1 MKIAIIV
8 AIAENNVI
16 GKRNALPWYLPAD
29 LKHFK
34 EITMGHHILF
44 GQTTHESIGRPLP
57 GRTNIILSNVPN
69 YKSNGCIVVH
79 TPEEAIEFAKKAG
92 EKELMI
98 CGGAM
103 VYKTFLPLADT
114 FYMTKVK
121 AKIDGDIF
129 FPDFNKDEWRVTS
142 SEPHK
147 ADSKNLYGYEFLVL
161 KRKKGKSRA

>member
-1 MKIAIIV
+1 MKTAIIV

-16 GKRNALPWYLPAD
+16 GKRNALPWHLPAD

-34 EITMGHHILF
+34 KITMGHHIVF

-57 GRTNIILSNVPN
+57 GRINIILSDNPK
-69 YKSNGCIVVH
+69 YKSKGCVVVH
-79 TPEEAIEFAKKAG
+79 GPQEAIDYAKSAG
-92 EKELMI
+92 EEELMI

-103 VYKTFLPLADT
+103 VYKTFLPLAEK

-129 FPDFNKDEWRVTS
+129 FPDFNKDEWKVIS

-161 KRKKGKSRA
+161 KRKKGDSRT